1 MTATA
6 QDSATHGDGSKAAGT
21 GRVVRVIGPVVDV
34 EFASGSIPGIY
45 NALHVE
51 VTLGDEAK
59 TLTLE
64 VAQDIGD
71 NVVRTISMQPTD
83 GLVRGAP
90 VTDTGG
96 PITVPVGDVT
106 KGLSLIHI

>member
-21 GRVVRVIGPVVDV
+21 GRVVRVIGPVVDI

-51 VTLGDEAK
+51 VDPG
-59 TLTLE
+59 
-64 VAQDIGD
+64 
-71 NVVRTISMQPTD
+71 R
-83 GLVRGAP
+83 
-90 VTDTGG
+90 
-96 PITVPVGDVT
+96 
-106 KGLSLIHI
+106 